1 MARRSMTL
9 PATVVETVANDLR
22 REMAVVT
29 LDRASE
35 ASRAEPSGRSEAM
48 SELIKRVSALE
59 ESVIK
64 RISALEE
71 SVSRHER
78 VIQQAVD
85 IATAFLRSS
94 GRER

>member
-1 MARRSMTL
+1 
-9 PATVVETVANDLR
+9 
-22 REMAVVT
+22 
-29 LDRASE
+29 
-35 ASRAEPSGRSEAM
+35 M

-59 ESVIK
+59 ESVIQ
-64 RISALEE
+64 RVSALEE

-94 GRER
+94 DREGQETDRQRKSDDMGQFRRPERAP